1 MQVSIVPKELLIF
14 DICNI
19 NSYVWESLDFAHF
32 KGCLMVSSPHGFF
45 FFFHSLSVFT
55 AVLARC

>member
-32 KGCLMVSSPHGFF
+32 KGCLMVSSPHGVVFF
-45 FFFHSLSVFT
+45 FIVSVCSLQF
-55 AVLARC
+55 